1 MQQVILKVKEEV
13 LRAVVVRGVEVKKGL
28 GEVRLEEVRVEV
40 RMEEGV
46 GEMAVGAEREME
58 EGKMVEEARL

>member
-1 MQQVILKVKEEV
+1 MILKVKEEV